1 MNVLIVGLGSIAKK
15 HIAALKEI
23 DSSITIYAI
32 RSSKNASQY
41 ENVINLF
48 DFSELDNFNFDFCII
63 SSPTAHHI
71 DNIKALLD
79 SGIPLFIEKPLFS
92 SLDDQNIIEQINEKG
107 TKTYVA
113 CNLRFLESLNF
124 VKKSFID
131 EPTTK
136 INEVNAYC
144 GSYLP
149 DWRPGV
155 NYKKTYSANAD
166 MGGGVH
172 IDLIH
177 EIDYIYWL
185 FGSPLKTNK
194 ILKNISSLDIDA
206 IDYANFILEFP
217 TFTGSVI
224 LNYYRRD
231 AKRYLELVC
240 DTHTVYVDLIENKVY
255 KNNELVFESNQRIIN
270 TYKTQLEYFINNI
283 NGISFNGIDEA
294 FEVLKICIQ

>member
-1 MNVLIVGLGSIAKK
+1 M
-15 HIAALKEI
+15 
-23 DSSITIYAI
+23 
-32 RSSKNASQY
+32 R
-41 ENVINLF
+41 
-48 DFSELDNFNFDFCII
+48 
-63 SSPTAHHI
+63 
-71 DNIKALLD
+71 
-79 SGIPLFIEKPLFS
+79 
-92 SLDDQNIIEQINEKG
+92 
-107 TKTYVA
+107 
-113 CNLRFLESLNF
+113 
-124 VKKSFID
+124 
-131 EPTTK
+131 
-136 INEVNAYC
+136 VNAYC